1 MKYDDEITKINL
13 YDIGLSEEEL
23 KRRKN
28 KKYEL
33 KKALNLR
40 AENVSVDENMLYSI
54 KRKIKNQR
62 RIGMNKFKKAVIVCC
77 TVLVIGVTG
86 VYGGGKIIS
95 YSSSS
100 STLNEMKYIPSESEF
115 TKKVGFVPKCPEN
128 LGQYKY
134 LYSVPVDSSA
144 DDEQGNSVK
153 KYKEINIS
161 YDVPKGNL
169 FMSVSPYITND
180 QSPNSEEIDYNNKTI
195 YYGSYEYKAVPPD
208 YKPTEEENKKVEEG
222 SLQIGYGSDKV
233 EEEKTQFLMWQEG
246 DLQYLIMDMGTE
258 IPKDE
263 FVNMAKQVI
272 DMQ

>member
-1 MKYDDEITKINL
+1 MKYDDEI
-13 YDIGLSEEEL
+13 
-23 KRRKN
+23 
-28 KKYEL
+28 

-40 AENVSVDENMLYSI
+40 AENVSVDGNMLYSV

-95 YSSSS
+95 YTSSSS
-100 STLNEMKYIPSESEF
+100 NLNEMKYIPSESEF

-161 YDVPKGNL
+161 YDVPKGSL
-169 FMSVSPYITND
+169 FMDVSPYITND
-180 QSPNSEEIDYNNKTI
+180 QSPKSEEIKYNDKI
-195 YYGSYEYKAVPPD
+195 VSYSSYVYKAVPPD
-208 YKPTEEENKKVEEG
+208 YKPTEEENKEIEEG

-246 DLQYLIMDMGTE
+246 DLQYLIMNMGAE

>member
-1 MKYDDEITKINL
+1 MKYDD
-13 YDIGLSEEEL
+13 
-23 KRRKN
+23 
-28 KKYEL
+28 EL

-40 AENVSVDENMLYSI
+40 AENFSVDENMLYSI

-100 STLNEMKYIPSESEF
+100 RTLNEMKYIPAESEF

-134 LYSVPVDSSA
+134 LYSVPVDSLA

>member
-1 MKYDDEITKINL
+1 MKYDDEI
-13 YDIGLSEEEL
+13 
-23 KRRKN
+23 
-28 KKYEL
+28 

-40 AENVSVDENMLYSI
+40 AENVSVDGNMLYSI

-95 YSSSS
+95 YTSSSS
-100 STLNEMKYIPSESEF
+100 NLNEMKYIPSESEF

-161 YDVPKGNL
+161 YDVPKGSL
-169 FMSVSPYITND
+169 FMDVSPYITND
-180 QSPNSEEIDYNNKTI
+180 QSPKSEEIKYNDKI
-195 YYGSYEYKAVPPD
+195 VSYSSYVYKAVPPD
-208 YKPTEEENKKVEEG
+208 YKPTEEENKKIEEG

-233 EEEKTQFLMWQEG
+233 EEEKTQCLMWQEG
-246 DLQYLIMDMGTE
+246 DLQYLIMDMGDR
-258 IPKDE
+258 KS
-263 FVNMAKQVI
+263 VV
-272 DMQ
+272 

>member
-1 MKYDDEITKINL
+1 
-13 YDIGLSEEEL
+13 
-23 KRRKN
+23 
-28 KKYEL
+28 
-33 KKALNLR
+33 
-40 AENVSVDENMLYSI
+40 
-54 KRKIKNQR
+54 
-62 RIGMNKFKKAVIVCC
+62 
-77 TVLVIGVTG
+77 
-86 VYGGGKIIS
+86 
-95 YSSSS
+95 
-100 STLNEMKYIPSESEF
+100 MKYIPSESEF

-161 YDVPKGNL
+161 YDVPKGSL
-169 FMSVSPYITND
+169 FMDVSPYITND
-180 QSPNSEEIDYNNKTI
+180 QSPKSEEIKYNDKI
-195 YYGSYEYKAVPPD
+195 VSYSSYVYKAVPPD
-208 YKPTEEENKKVEEG
+208 YKPTEEENKEIEEG

-246 DLQYLIMDMGTE
+246 DLQYLIMDMGAE